1 MSHTVLIV
9 DDEESIRTS
18 LRGILEDE
26 GYQVVEA
33 PSGEEALRLLVRQ
46 PVDAILLDIWME
58 GIDGI
63 ETLDRI
69 KGKSQPPPEREG
81 DTAAASPILA
91 ANADAP
97 VIMMSGHGTINT
109 AVMAT
114 KSGAYDFLEKPLSL
128 DRVLLL
134 LERAVRELALVRENR
149 DLKARVVVSEQPMVG
164 DTPVMRALDQQ
175 MRRVAP
181 TSGWVLITGENGTG
195 KEVASRRIHK
205 LSQRAEGPF
214 ITVNAAAIPEHLIE
228 DDLFGREPG
237 GIGAER
243 EVRVGRFEQGH
254 RGTVFLDEIGDMSL
268 NTQAKILRILQ
279 EQRFQRVGG
288 SREIQVD
295 VRVIAA
301 SNKNLE
307 ELIAQGRFRADL
319 FYRLNVVPLHV
330 PPLRERREDIP
341 ALVAFFIG
349 QHQNTALGWSFAPE
363 TLELLTSYHWPGN
376 VRELKNLVER
386 LLIMAPGP
394 VIRPGDLPDFI
405 VRCDRQTQTPWEQLL
420 DNTNLRTA
428 REAFERHY
436 LAAQLARNQGNISR
450 TAEAVGMERSA
461 LHRKLKSLGLGG

>member
-1 MSHTVLIV
+1 MSHTILIV

-26 GYQVVEA
+26 EYRVLEA
-33 PSGEEALRLLVRQ
+33 ASGEEALRLLARQ
-46 PVDAILLDIWME
+46 LVDAILLDIWMD

-69 KGKSQPPPEREG
+69 KGQKKS
-81 DTAAASPILA
+81 AAGETHPGATSPMILA
-91 ANADAP
+91 ANVDAP

-109 AVMAT
+109 AVVAT
-114 KSGAYDFLEKPLSL
+114 KGGAYDFLEKPLSL

-134 LERAVRELALVRENR
+134 LERAIRELVLVRENR
-149 DLKARVVVSEQPMVG
+149 DLKARVVLDQPMIG
-164 DTPVMRALDQQ
+164 ETPIMRELDQQ
-175 MRRVAP
+175 IRRVAP

-195 KEVASRRIHK
+195 KEVAARRIHK
-205 LSQRAEGPF
+205 FSQRAEGPF
-214 ITVNAAAIPEHLIE
+214 ITVNSAAIPETLIE
-228 DDLFGREPG
+228 SELFGHEPG
-237 GIGAER
+237 GMNE
-243 EVRVGRFEQGH
+243 EKDPRVGRFEQGH
-254 RGTVFLDEIGDMSL
+254 RGTVFLDEIGDMAL

-288 SREIQVD
+288 SREVQVD

-319 FYRLNVVPLHV
+319 FYRLNVIPLRV

-341 ALVAFFIG
+341 ALVAYFIG
-349 QHQNTALGWSFAPE
+349 QHQSVTPHWSFAQQA
-363 TLELLTSYHWPGN
+363 LDLLAEYHWPGN

-394 VIRPGDLPDFI
+394 VLRPEDLPDFI
-405 VRCDRQTQTPWEQLL
+405 VRRDREVQSPWEQLL
-420 DNTNLRTA
+420 RSANLRTA
-428 REAFERHY
+428 REEFERHY
-436 LAAQLARNQGNISR
+436 LAEHLARHQGNISR

-461 LHRKLKSLGLGG
+461 LHRKLKSLGLG